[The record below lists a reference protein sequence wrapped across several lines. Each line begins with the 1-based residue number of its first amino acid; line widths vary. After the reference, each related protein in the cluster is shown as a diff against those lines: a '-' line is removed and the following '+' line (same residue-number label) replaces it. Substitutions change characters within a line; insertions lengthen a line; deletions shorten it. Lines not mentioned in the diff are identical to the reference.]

1 MTNVAIFGAGRIG
14 KIHAGNLARHP
25 GVPLK
30 YVVDVFPAAANE
42 LATQHRAKTADTE
55 TAIGDSSVSAVVIA
69 SITDTHADLI
79 LRSAAAGKA
88 IFCEKPVDLDVE
100 RARKCADAVSKAG
113 VPCMIGFNRRFDP
126 TFAALKARLDAGEIG
141 KPEMLIITSRDPQ
154 APPVAYIK
162 ASGGIFRDMLIHDLD
177 IFRWILED
185 EAETL
190 HAAGSCLTDPA
201 VA

>member
-1 MTNVAIFGAGRIG
+1 M
-14 KIHAGNLARHP
+14 P
-25 GVPLK
+25 
-30 YVVDVFPAAANE
+30 
-42 LATQHRAKTADTE
+42 
-55 TAIGDSSVSAVVIA
+55 
-69 SITDTHADLI
+69 ADLI
-79 LRSAAAGKA
+79 LGAAAASKA

-100 RARKCADAVSKAG
+100 RARKCAEAVSKAG
-113 VPCMIGFNRRFDP
+113 VACMIGFNRRFDP
-126 TFAALKARLDAGEIG
+126 TFAALKARLAAREIG
-141 KPEMLIITSRDPQ
+141 TSEMLVITSRDPQ

-190 HAAGSCLTDPA
+190 MRQE